1 MDISSLNSIAGLT
14 GISGNTSTQNS
25 ALSRLSDQD
34 ISSIYSAYND
44 TLSSLSG
51 ISDES
56 AGDFS
61 SILDSMLNS
70 LNETNILQNQA
81 EASAIQFALGES
93 DNMHDLLVAQTKANT
108 ALQYTVAV
116 RDKLIE
122 GYQQIMQM
130 QI

>member
-1 MDISSLNSIAGLT
+1 MDISSLSSISSLTGLT
-14 GISGNTSTQNS
+14 GSSSAQNS
-25 ALSRLSDQD
+25 ALSQLSDED
-34 ISSIYSAYND
+34 ISSIYTAYND

-61 SILDSMLNS
+61 SILNSMLNT
-70 LNETNILQNQA
+70 LDETNTLQNQA

-116 RDKLIE
+116 RDKMIE
-122 GYQQIMQM
+122 AYQQIMQM